1 MLSIVSSYEGYEELT
16 SRERNAHKI
25 FLTADQR
32 AELTALKKKLGGKLK
47 CKKIGSMNASVAES
61 LGSVWSCV

>member
-32 AELTALKKKLGGKLK
+32 AELTALKKKLGSKLK
-47 CKKIGSMNASVAES
+47 CKKIGSMNAGVAES